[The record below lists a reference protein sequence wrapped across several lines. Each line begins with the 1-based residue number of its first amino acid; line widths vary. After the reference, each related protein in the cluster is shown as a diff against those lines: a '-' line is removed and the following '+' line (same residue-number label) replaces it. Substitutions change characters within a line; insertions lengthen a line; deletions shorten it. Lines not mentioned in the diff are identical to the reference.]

1 MTKKKI
7 LSIVLGVVI
16 CFNVCFSRPQ
26 RVEAVAG
33 VDDATILIALYNALC
48 GTVFLNNN
56 SNSFSFSDN
65 EFVDYYRTTHEN
77 SELYSYL
84 IGQTAVANVSGGICG
99 GFLSKAFL
107 NDFVLT
113 VNDFWASKG
122 DFSSE
127 GYTYSSGD
135 SVANGNLQQYIDF
148 FAPIVSETLGISLDS
163 ARYWVQD
170 WGPIKRA
177 SEPLYITFCRE
188 DFYGNNSIIGFTIHY
203 SSTGYMDFNNNQTI
217 NSEYPTFWVDTF
229 GGGVSYSYNTVFN
242 GTSPFTPYDPVS
254 YFYYTPGIEG
264 TSSSVTSTAELTSDG
279 QDLASDPEDYAD
291 KISSRHADTVVT
303 HNSNG
308 SVSVDE
314 DIAFNIG
321 IKEEV
326 DEDGNVIYTPI
337 IPDSASAAGFT
348 LDDILSKPS
357 EVEKY
362 PTAVDDTSA
371 QAISGTVS
379 VTGFQRFGMQVI
391 SHLLTHTSWLEKIHN
406 GILSIPSYMD
416 ILTAI
421 KDAIPSVIDYSDVLE
436 GIKAGIL
443 GIAIPNVLDY
453 TEVLNGIKAGILGI
467 SIPNVLDYTNV
478 LEGIKAG
485 ILGISIP
492 NVLDYTEVLEGIKAG
507 ILGIAIPNIIDYTEV
522 LNGIKTGI
530 LSGLS
535 TLFIPDTT
543 AFDGLTDIITD
554 KFSIVFQLEELW
566 DTLLGSDFGSS
577 KVEFTIT
584 IPGWFLHSDSDRVCL
599 LIDFSVFDDYRS
611 FLHAVIILLSYLA
624 FAKRLVDRIPTVLG
638 YPGGGSDTVIVKE

>member
-48 GTVFLNNN
+48 GTVFLHNN
-56 SNSFSFSDN
+56 SNSFSFTDI
-65 EFVDYYRTTHEN
+65 EFVDYYRLTHQN
-77 SELYSYL
+77 SDLYSYL
-84 IGQTAVANVSGGICG
+84 IGQTAVANITGGICG

-107 NDFVLT
+107 KDFVQT
-113 VNDFWASKG
+113 ANDFW
-122 DFSSE
+122 SSYGEFTEE
-127 GYTYSSGD
+127 GYTY
-135 SVANGNLQQYIDF
+135 I
-148 FAPIVSETLGISLDS
+148 PVSETSNLTVDQWKSKYLDYVEYYFPGHRSEAEPFFRSFQGMGIYGESHPYKMFYYFVTPSDCSLPGPNIRILGMACS
-163 ARYWVQD
+163 ADGFHDYPWEYRVQC
-170 WGPIKRA
+170 WTYLNGNTLALFNRGIG
-177 SEPLYITFCRE
+177 SGTEFEPLSAVYV
-188 DFYGNNSIIGFTIHY
+188 NNVAA
-203 SSTGYMDFNNNQTI
+203 SS
-217 NSEYPTFWVDTF
+217 
-229 GGGVSYSYNTVFN
+229 VST
-242 GTSPFTPYDPVS
+242 DPV
-254 YFYYTPGIEG
+254 TVG
-264 TSSSVTSTAELTSDG
+264 LTSDG
-279 QDLASDPEDYAD
+279 QDLASDPDDYAD
-291 KISSRHADTVVT
+291 KVSSGLADTVVT

-308 SVSVDE
+308 SVSVD
-314 DIAFNIG
+314 DNIAFNIG
-321 IKEEV
+321 VIEEV
-326 DEDGNVIYTPI
+326 DDDGNVTYTPV

-406 GILSIPSYMD
+406 GIISIPSYMD

-421 KDAIPSVIDYSDVLE
+421 LDAIPSVIDYSEVLE
-436 GIKAGIL
+436 GIKAGILGITIPNVFDYTEVLNGIKAGILGIAIPNVFDYTEVLNGIKAGIL

-467 SIPNVLDYTNV
+467 
-478 LEGIKAG
+478 
-485 ILGISIP
+485 
-492 NVLDYTEVLEGIKAG
+492 
-507 ILGIAIPNIIDYTEV
+507 AIPNIIDYTDV

-584 IPGWFLHSDSDRVCL
+584 IPGWFLHSDSDKVCL